1 MGDERHSG
9 GENIFP
15 LLYANVLPSLESI
28 KGFTQLPED
37 ASEVWLTPMYYKH
50 KEVGTCIRF
59 TADTGGVWVN
69 NQYLK
74 LFSKGSYNF
83 YVDSKAKNLWLKE
96 PDTRNVVGVIAGVR
110 GINIKV

>member
-83 YVDSKAKNLWLKE
+83 YVDSKAKNLWLTE